1 MCDDVVDAATAAAQ
15 KQSRG
20 VCESADSVSGEP
32 SKKVQKS
39 HIIDIS
45 MLISVS
51 AECMDDVKTL
61 CVAAASIFHDG
72 ESTLHSMHAHIATT
86 PPIQ

>member
-15 KQSRG
+15 KPSRG

-45 MLISVS
+45 MLLSAS

-61 CVAAASIFHDG
+61 CVAAASIIQDG
-72 ESTLHSMHAHIATT
+72 ESTLHSMLAHIATT